1 MDILSVKTAAALS
14 GSMGRVVSENQ
25 IKRALG
31 KGRLQ
36 GVKIGIAWAVTRDDF
51 QTWIDTPPR
60 KVGNPKW
67 GNKRGVR

>member
-67 GNKRGVR
+67 GK